1 MLILCSFILL
11 MQTAQPPAVV
21 MKTLR
26 TRFPGAEIQKW
37 TKETENGVVL
47 YDIEFTQQGR
57 KLEADI
63 RADGTVSNW
72 EREVQLQDSPAA
84 VRETIKTKFPGA
96 TVRTI
101 LAVTAVH
108 NGKEELEGYEVV
120 LARSDGD
127 EFEIT
132 VAPDGTVLENKAP

>member
-1 MLILCSFILL
+1 MLILCSVILL
-11 MQTAQPPAVV
+11 MQPAQPPAVV

-37 TKETENGVVL
+37 TTETENGVVL

-72 EREVQLQDSPAA
+72 ERGVQLQHVPAA
-84 VRETIKTKFPGA
+84 VRETINARLPGG
-96 TVRTI
+96 TTRTM
-101 LAVTAVH
+101 LAVTAVRD
-108 NGKEELEGYEVV
+108 GKEVVEVYEVI